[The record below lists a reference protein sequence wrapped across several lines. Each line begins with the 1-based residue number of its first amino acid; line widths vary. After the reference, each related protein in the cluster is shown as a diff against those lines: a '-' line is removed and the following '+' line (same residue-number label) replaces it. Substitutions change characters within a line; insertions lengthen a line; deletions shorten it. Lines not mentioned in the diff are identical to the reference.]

1 MITAEDIHKR
11 IAEELDITHL
21 PQEAQEKVA
30 DELGGMLYQ
39 RMLLAIFDKVPPMQ
53 QEELKR
59 LIATDAEDAITE
71 LIQKHVPHVAQ
82 VIEEEFA
89 AGLADY
95 REALQNSAA

>member
-1 MITAEDIHKR
+1 MITAQDIHKR

-21 PQEAQEKVA
+21 PQEDQERIA

-53 QEELKR
+53 QEELRR
-59 LIATDAEDAITE
+59 LIASESEDAITD
-71 LIQKHVPHVAQ
+71 LIHKYVPNVAE
-82 VIEEEFA
+82 VIEKELA
-89 AGLADY
+89 AGLQDY